1 MLHIYNYPHLSLYIS
16 YTIVYIIYM
25 TKYKPKRVVSFRASE
40 EIYKQLKELANRD
53 KKKVSAICEG
63 VLWEGIAV
71 LKRTKII
78 N

>member
-1 MLHIYNYPHLSLYIS
+1 MLHIYSYPLYEM

-25 TKYKPKRVVSFRASE
+25 IKYKPKRSVSFRASE
-40 EIYKQLKELANRD
+40 EIYKQLKNIAAKE

-63 VLWEGIAV
+63 ILWEGIAA
-71 LKRTKII
+71 LKRTEKII